1 MIKIIRNGKLYQI
14 INNTKS
20 IFNIPFQ
27 DNVRKKEKLIKY
39 HCFVIKC
46 LLMIRDKT
54 FFEDTLF
61 REKFGFKGM
70 SKVGS
75 EETDAWPRFIE
86 PTQLT
91 ARVTALVKAS
101 YK

>member
-1 MIKIIRNGKLYQI
+1 MFAITSLKI
-14 INNTKS
+14 NT
-20 IFNIPFQ
+20 
-27 DNVRKKEKLIKY
+27 RCKY
-39 HCFVIKC
+39 FPV
-46 LLMIRDKT
+46 
-54 FFEDTLF
+54 LF

-75 EETDAWPRFIE
+75 EETTDAWPRFIE

>member
-1 MIKIIRNGKLYQI
+1 M
-14 INNTKS
+14 T
-20 IFNIPFQ
+20 
-27 DNVRKKEKLIKY
+27 
-39 HCFVIKC
+39 
-46 LLMIRDKT
+46 RDKT
-54 FFEDTLF
+54 FFEDTLYFTLF